1 MSDSRPKEPITVIRM
16 GRAGRNHPP
25 AGGAGRPR
33 REPEPGPESRPGSWV
48 EKSNEYAGAVLAAVV
63 RFAPEDLGSLGF
75 PGVDEEI
82 VRLPPERDLERI
94 AAFEEVVGVLGK
106 HQAEESEPELV
117 LDLRLMIEERRREIR
132 RIRLEHG
139 LMLPYFNVAQLVFQG
154 IRTLLNDRI
163 EAERR
168 PAALVR
174 LRRYAG
180 LERGY
185 PPLAEQAEAAIRS
198 RLDEPGL
205 LAPYREAVV
214 KDLAQSERLTA
225 AVGEL
230 FESYRISG
238 YEQVHA
244 ALCRQLSAY
253 HAFLRE
259 LILPRARD
267 DFRLPAELYAAR
279 LEGEGVDMPVGE
291 LISRAK
297 VAFLE
302 IRKQLQALA
311 PLVARHQRWAVAD
324 YRDVIRRLK
333 QEQITG
339 REILGHY
346 RERIRELE
354 RLIEREAILT
364 PPAVE
369 LGILIAGEAES
380 AALPFPYVR
389 CPPVIGRPDERL
401 ELVLPLK
408 MPGAMDAFDE
418 FTFSAA
424 SLPIAAHEVLGH
436 AVQLSALRANGV
448 SLTRSLIAGN
458 SAASEGWAVYVES
471 EVRPYLP
478 LESQLIVL
486 RYCLGRAAK
495 AFVDPGLH
503 MGVIT
508 PDQALRI
515 LRDELVYSEALA
527 IQELDRYTSRWPG
540 QVTSYF
546 CGHTRLSELRI
557 EVEQLL
563 GRYFYG
569 REYHDFLLAQGLLPL
584 SLLRERVLAEFA
596 SRMPEPLAA

>member
-1 MSDSRPKEPITVIRM
+1 MSDSRPKDPNTVIRI
-16 GRAGRNHPP
+16 GRASRRHPP
-25 AGGAGRPR
+25 AAGDVLPQ
-33 REPEPGPESRPGSWV
+33 GSWV
-48 EKSNEYAGAVLAAVV
+48 EKSNEYTRAILAVAA
-63 RFAPEDLGSLGF
+63 RFAPEDLGTIGW
-75 PGVDEEI
+75 PGGDEEI

-94 AAFEEVVGVLGK
+94 AAFEEVAGALEK
-106 HQAEESEPELV
+106 RRAEASEAELV
-117 LDLRLMIEERRREIR
+117 LDLELMIEERRREIR
-132 RIRLEHG
+132 RIRLEHE
-139 LMLPYFNVAQLVFQG
+139 LLLPYFNVAQLVFQG
-154 IRTLLNDRI
+154 ILALLHDGI

-180 LERGY
+180 LEGDD

-205 LAPYREAVV
+205 LAPYRDAVV
-214 KDLAQSERLTA
+214 RDLAQSERLTA
-225 AVGEL
+225 GIGEL
-230 FESYRISG
+230 FERYRLSG
-238 YEQVHA
+238 YQDAHA

-259 LILPRARD
+259 RVLPTARG

-279 LEGEGVDMPVGE
+279 LACEGVDMPVGE

-311 PLVARHQRWAVAD
+311 PLVARHHGWAFAD

-333 QEQITG
+333 QEQLTG
-339 REILGHY
+339 REIVGHY

-354 RLIEREAILT
+354 GLIEREAILT

-369 LGILIAGEAES
+369 LGIVLAGEAES
-380 AALPFPYVR
+380 AALPFPYMR
-389 CPPVIGRPDERL
+389 FPRVIGGSDERIK
-401 ELVLPLK
+401 LVLPLR
-408 MPGAMDAFDE
+408 MHAAVGEDPAFDDY
-418 FTFSAA
+418 TFRAA

-436 AVQLSALRANGV
+436 AVQLTAMRKSGL
-448 SLTRSLIAGN
+448 SLTRSFL
-458 SAASEGWAVYVES
+458 AATAAALEGWAVYVES
-471 EVRPYLP
+471 EVRPFLP

-486 RYCLGRAAK
+486 RNLLGRAAK

-503 MGVIT
+503 LGVIT

-515 LRDELVYSEALA
+515 LRDEVVCSEPLA
-527 IQELDRYTSRWPG
+527 RQDLERSTSRWPG
-540 QVTSYF
+540 QFTAYF
-546 CGHTRLSELRI
+546 CGPTRMSELRI

-563 GRYFYG
+563 GPYFDP
-569 REYHDFLLAQGLLPL
+569 REYHDFVLAQGPLPL
-584 SLLRERVLAEFA
+584 SRLRKRVLAEFA
-596 SRMPEPLAA
+596 ARARQPLAA